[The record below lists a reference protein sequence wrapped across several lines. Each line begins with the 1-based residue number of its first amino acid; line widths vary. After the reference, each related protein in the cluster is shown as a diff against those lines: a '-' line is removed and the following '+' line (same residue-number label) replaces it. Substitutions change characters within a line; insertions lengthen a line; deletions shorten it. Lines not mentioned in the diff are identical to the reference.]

1 MKNFK
6 IIFVILMI
14 LFKTGNVLSKESIF
28 IVNNIKV
35 DKDSFKNKEE
45 LINTAYK
52 KGFKKLNNK
61 ILLRKILLK

>member
-35 DKDSFKNKEE
+35 DKDSF
-45 LINTAYK
+45 
-52 KGFKKLNNK
+52 
-61 ILLRKILLK
+61 